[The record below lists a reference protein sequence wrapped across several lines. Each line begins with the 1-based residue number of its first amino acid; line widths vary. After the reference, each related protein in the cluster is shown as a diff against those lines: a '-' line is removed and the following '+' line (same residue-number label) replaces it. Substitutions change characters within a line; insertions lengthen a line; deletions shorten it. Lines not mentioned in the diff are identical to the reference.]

1 MTKDVELHPST
12 WKSMKQAITGLTENV
27 TVSSSGYG
35 NYTNAQAGP
44 YSTGTAS
51 TGFAKRVEDLVKIS
65 EKVQQMIKE
74 RDTDGVVS
82 YTYHDETSTAQT
94 LQSKLSTLE
103 RYAENVNNYIKNKI
117 DQPFYEAMDKVGA
130 KLEALSIQQYK
141 TTNKVGYKR
150 TDVIKDAYGNKVGT
164 MQVTPDEIG
173 IDELYKV
180 DSPYKATLQKSY
192 EEFKK
197 SKDYKDHKL
206 TQDQYL
212 MAMHHTRSFEY
223 VSIDDEKANI
233 EMWRDIAL
241 GVGVVVLT
249 IFCPPAGAVASVVVA
264 SADMYSAASG
274 KDWGTGRE
282 LDNTE
287 RGMRGAFALFDLIP
301 AGKYL
306 SSLAKTG
313 KTAGLT
319 AIKTSLKT
327 TIKEG
332 VEQGVKN
339 LDNLKGILKSTKGL
353 TDNMIS
359 QLKTYG
365 KQLDNLRPSKIL
377 SNSADALSDGLRHA
391 DNVLSE
397 AAQRFSLNP
406 LKQLQPATGSIPFE
420 GGKLT
425 HIADNI
431 SAFAKNLDGSVDD
444 VVEANRFSSEW
455 HNLQKSFP
463 DSGLSELQS
472 EKIVNIKP
480 SGTIRRPDPEEY
492 LSSNY
497 IKEHN
502 ALFDEGVAAF
512 AKNDYW
518 IQKEGYFGRPDGAFV
533 FPKDVAEAMVK
544 EADGDPHVLEKLL
557 GLDKGSLGNNPI
569 MIEPKEVENLRIPS
583 GNEGGARE
591 NVQWRP
597 GGKTYPGG
605 VPESV
610 IDRVPKDKLNIKE
623 LWSE

>member
-44 YSTGTAS
+44 YSTGTTS

-103 RYAENVNNYIKNKI
+103 RYAENVPTYIKNKI

-130 KLEALSIQQYK
+130 KLEALSIQKYK

-223 VSIDDEKANI
+223 VSIDDEKSNI

-319 AIKTSLKT
+319 AVKTSLKT
-327 TIKEG
+327 SIKEG
-332 VEQGVKN
+332 VEQGAKN

-377 SNSADALSDGLRHA
+377 SNSADALSDGLRRA

-397 AAQRFSLNP
+397 AAQNFRLNMGLDP
-406 LKQLQPATGSIPFE
+406 QLVTGTMSS
-420 GGKLT
+420 GGGRLT
-425 HIADNI
+425 NLADNL

-444 VVEANRFSSEW
+444 VMEAGSKVS
-455 HNLQKSFP
+455 K
-463 DSGLSELQS
+463 DSDG
-472 EKIVNIKP
+472 KI
-480 SGTIRRPDPEEY
+480 
-492 LSSNY
+492 
-497 IKEHN
+497 
-502 ALFDEGVAAF
+502 
-512 AKNDYW
+512 
-518 IQKEGYFGRPDGAFV
+518 FGRLELANKSHSKTGIKFDQEG
-533 FPKDVAEAMVK
+533 FPIFDSFGDMYLEPEDYLKSRGTHFDRASKDLYQQIMANDELARK
-544 EADGDPHVLEKLL
+544 FTQEEIELFKN
-557 GLDKGSLGNNPI
+557 GS
-569 MIEPKEVENLRIPS
+569 
-583 GNEGGARE
+583 
-591 NVQWRP
+591 
-597 GGKTYPGG
+597 
-605 VPESV
+605 
-610 IDRVPKDKLNIKE
+610 VPKRFTWHHHQNPGLMQLVDRRIHRQTGHIGGYSIWGKGN
-623 LWSE
+623 

>member
-44 YSTGTAS
+44 YSTGTTS

-130 KLEALSIQQYK
+130 KLEALSVQKYK

-306 SSLAKTG
+306 SGLAKTG

-319 AIKTSLKT
+319 AVKTSLKT
-327 TIKEG
+327 GIKEG
-332 VEQGVKN
+332 VEQGIKN

-359 QLKTYG
+359 RLKTYG

-444 VVEANRFSSEW
+444 VMEAGSKASKDTAENIIRDGSHFDEFGNLRPNIRYQAGEFEYIYQTDDLGRLTNWDAEELHLTERTKRLPHDSKSPGKLSGDQAGHMAGDRFGGSPGKDNVVSQLRKV
-455 HNLQKSFP
+455 NLSDYKKLENQWAKALEEGKDVSVSVKLNYVGDSLRP
-463 DSGLSELQS
+463 DSFEVFY
-472 EKIVNIKP
+472 KIDGKPTFKNIP
-480 SGTIRRPDPEEY
+480 
-492 LSSNY
+492 
-497 IKEHN
+497 
-502 ALFDEGVAAF
+502 
-512 AKNDYW
+512 
-518 IQKEGYFGRPDGAFV
+518 
-533 FPKDVAEAMVK
+533 
-544 EADGDPHVLEKLL
+544 
-557 GLDKGSLGNNPI
+557 NN
-569 MIEPKEVENLRIPS
+569 
-583 GNEGGARE
+583 
-591 NVQWRP
+591 
-597 GGKTYPGG
+597 
-605 VPESV
+605 
-610 IDRVPKDKLNIKE
+610 
-623 LWSE
+623 

>member
-103 RYAENVNNYIKNKI
+103 RYAENVPTYIKNKI

-130 KLEALSIQQYK
+130 KLEALSIQKYK

-287 RGMRGAFALFDLIP
+287 RGMRGAFALLDLIP

-306 SSLAKTG
+306 SGLAKTG

-319 AIKTSLKT
+319 AVKTSLKT
-327 TIKEG
+327 SIKEG

-377 SNSADALSDGLRHA
+377 SNSADALSDGLRRA

-444 VVEANRFSSEW
+444 VVEAGSKTSKDTAENIIRDGSHFDEFGNLRPNIRYQAGEFEYIYQTDDLGRLTNWDAEELHLTERTKRLPHDSKSPGKLSGDQAGHMAGDRFGGSPGKDNVVSQLRKV
-455 HNLQKSFP
+455 NLSDYKKLENQWAKALEEGKDVSVSVKLNYVGDSLRP
-463 DSGLSELQS
+463 DSFEVFY
-472 EKIVNIKP
+472 KIDGKPTFKNIP
-480 SGTIRRPDPEEY
+480 
-492 LSSNY
+492 
-497 IKEHN
+497 
-502 ALFDEGVAAF
+502 
-512 AKNDYW
+512 
-518 IQKEGYFGRPDGAFV
+518 
-533 FPKDVAEAMVK
+533 
-544 EADGDPHVLEKLL
+544 
-557 GLDKGSLGNNPI
+557 NN
-569 MIEPKEVENLRIPS
+569 
-583 GNEGGARE
+583 
-591 NVQWRP
+591 
-597 GGKTYPGG
+597 
-605 VPESV
+605 
-610 IDRVPKDKLNIKE
+610 
-623 LWSE
+623 

>member
-44 YSTGTAS
+44 YSTGTTS

-130 KLEALSIQQYK
+130 KLEALSVQKYK

-306 SSLAKTG
+306 SGLAKTG

-319 AIKTSLKT
+319 AVKTSLKT
-327 TIKEG
+327 GIKEG
-332 VEQGVKN
+332 VEQGIKN

-444 VVEANRFSSEW
+444 VMEAGSKASKDTAENIIRDGSHFDEFGNLRPNIRYQAGEFEYIYQTDDLGRLTNWDAEELHLTERTKRLPHDSKSPGKLSGDQAGHMAGDRFGGSPGKDNVVSQLRKV
-455 HNLQKSFP
+455 NLSDYKKLENQWAKALEEGKDVSVSVKLNYVGDSLRP
-463 DSGLSELQS
+463 DSFEVFY
-472 EKIVNIKP
+472 KIDGKPTFKNIP
-480 SGTIRRPDPEEY
+480 
-492 LSSNY
+492 
-497 IKEHN
+497 
-502 ALFDEGVAAF
+502 
-512 AKNDYW
+512 
-518 IQKEGYFGRPDGAFV
+518 
-533 FPKDVAEAMVK
+533 
-544 EADGDPHVLEKLL
+544 
-557 GLDKGSLGNNPI
+557 NN
-569 MIEPKEVENLRIPS
+569 
-583 GNEGGARE
+583 
-591 NVQWRP
+591 
-597 GGKTYPGG
+597 
-605 VPESV
+605 
-610 IDRVPKDKLNIKE
+610 
-623 LWSE
+623 

>member
-1 MTKDVELHPST
+1 MKDPYGHP
-12 WKSMKQAITGLTENV
+12 
-27 TVSSSGYG
+27 
-35 NYTNAQAGP
+35 
-44 YSTGTAS
+44 
-51 TGFAKRVEDLVKIS
+51 
-65 EKVQQMIKE
+65 
-74 RDTDGVVS
+74 
-82 YTYHDETSTAQT
+82 
-94 LQSKLSTLE
+94 
-103 RYAENVNNYIKNKI
+103 
-117 DQPFYEAMDKVGA
+117 
-130 KLEALSIQQYK
+130 
-141 TTNKVGYKR
+141 
-150 TDVIKDAYGNKVGT
+150 VGT
-164 MQVTPDEIG
+164 KEVTPREIG

-327 TIKEG
+327 SIKEG

-377 SNSADALSDGLRHA
+377 SNSADDLSD
-391 DNVLSE
+391 
-397 AAQRFSLNP
+397 AAQRFSLNS
-406 LKQLQPATGSIPFE
+406 LEQLQPVTGSIPFE

-425 HIADNI
+425 HQADNL
-431 SAFAKNLDGSVDD
+431 SAFAKNLDGSADD
-444 VVEANRFSSEW
+444 VVESLSRSTLADNINVVQTVQADEVNTWWKTEMGYDNPPYKPGTSVDIISLKRETTFVRVYDGEVSGQFGGW
-455 HNLQKSFP
+455 LMNLDDIKGLTP
-463 DSGLSELQS
+463 EEIRDVYALPAIPKYMTDVTLESGTTLRTG
-472 EKIVNIKP
+472 IVNP
-480 SGTIRRPDPEEY
+480 
-492 LSSNY
+492 L
-497 IKEHN
+497 
-502 ALFDEGVAAF
+502 EGWG
-512 AKNDYW
+512 K
-518 IQKEGYFGRPDGAFV
+518 
-533 FPKDVAEAMVK
+533 
-544 EADGDPHVLEKLL
+544 
-557 GLDKGSLGNNPI
+557 
-569 MIEPKEVENLRIPS
+569 
-583 GNEGGARE
+583 GGARQFDLMGQRTGKFTNE
-591 NVQWRP
+591 RLIQW
-597 GGKTYPGG
+597 
-605 VPESV
+605 
-610 IDRVPKDKLNIKE
+610 
-623 LWSE
+623 

>member
-103 RYAENVNNYIKNKI
+103 RYAENVPTYIKNKI

-130 KLEALSIQQYK
+130 KLEALSIQKYK

-327 TIKEG
+327 SIKEG

-377 SNSADALSDGLRHA
+377 SNSADDLSD
-391 DNVLSE
+391 
-397 AAQRFSLNP
+397 AAQRFSLNS
-406 LKQLQPATGSIPFE
+406 LEQLQPVTGSIPFE

-425 HIADNI
+425 HQADNL
-431 SAFAKNLDGSVDD
+431 SAFAKNLDGSADD
-444 VVEANRFSSEW
+444 VVESLSRSTLADNINVVQTVQADEVNTWWKTEMGYDNPPYKPGTSVDIISLKRETTFVRVYDGEVSGQFGGW
-455 HNLQKSFP
+455 LMNLDDIKGLTP
-463 DSGLSELQS
+463 EEIRDVYALPAIPKYMTDVTLESGTTLRTG
-472 EKIVNIKP
+472 IVNP
-480 SGTIRRPDPEEY
+480 
-492 LSSNY
+492 L
-497 IKEHN
+497 
-502 ALFDEGVAAF
+502 EGWG
-512 AKNDYW
+512 K
-518 IQKEGYFGRPDGAFV
+518 
-533 FPKDVAEAMVK
+533 
-544 EADGDPHVLEKLL
+544 
-557 GLDKGSLGNNPI
+557 
-569 MIEPKEVENLRIPS
+569 
-583 GNEGGARE
+583 GGARQFDLMGQRTGKFTNE
-591 NVQWRP
+591 RLIQW
-597 GGKTYPGG
+597 
-605 VPESV
+605 
-610 IDRVPKDKLNIKE
+610 
-623 LWSE
+623 

>member
-44 YSTGTAS
+44 YSAGTAS

-130 KLEALSIQQYK
+130 KLEALSVQKYK

-306 SSLAKTG
+306 SGLAKTG

-319 AIKTSLKT
+319 AVKTSLKT
-327 TIKEG
+327 GIKEG
-332 VEQGVKN
+332 VEQGIKN

-406 LKQLQPATGSIPFE
+406 LKQLQPSTGSIPFE

-444 VVEANRFSSEW
+444 VMEAGSKASKDTAENIIRDGSHFDEFGNLRPNIRYQAGEFEYIYQTDDLGRLTNWDAEELHLTERTKRLPHDSKSPGKLSGDQAGHMAGDRFGGSPGKDNVVSQLRKV
-455 HNLQKSFP
+455 NLSDYKKLENQWAKALEEGKDVSVSVKLNYVGDSLRP
-463 DSGLSELQS
+463 DSFEVFY
-472 EKIVNIKP
+472 KIDGKPTFKNIP
-480 SGTIRRPDPEEY
+480 
-492 LSSNY
+492 
-497 IKEHN
+497 
-502 ALFDEGVAAF
+502 
-512 AKNDYW
+512 
-518 IQKEGYFGRPDGAFV
+518 
-533 FPKDVAEAMVK
+533 
-544 EADGDPHVLEKLL
+544 
-557 GLDKGSLGNNPI
+557 NN
-569 MIEPKEVENLRIPS
+569 
-583 GNEGGARE
+583 
-591 NVQWRP
+591 
-597 GGKTYPGG
+597 
-605 VPESV
+605 
-610 IDRVPKDKLNIKE
+610 
-623 LWSE
+623 

>member
-1 MTKDVELHPST
+1 MTKDVELHSST

-44 YSTGTAS
+44 YSTGTSS

-74 RDTDGVVS
+74 RDTDGAVS
-82 YTYHDETSTAQT
+82 YSYHDETSTAQT

-150 TDVIKDAYGNKVGT
+150 IEPVKDPYGHPVGT
-164 MQVTPDEIG
+164 KEVTPREIG

-327 TIKEG
+327 SIKEG

-377 SNSADALSDGLRHA
+377 SNSADDLSD
-391 DNVLSE
+391 
-397 AAQRFSLNP
+397 AAQRFSLNS
-406 LKQLQPATGSIPFE
+406 LEQLQPVTGSIPFE

-425 HIADNI
+425 HQADNL
-431 SAFAKNLDGSVDD
+431 SAFAKNLDGSADD
-444 VVEANRFSSEW
+444 VVESLSRSTLADNINVVQTVQADEVNTWWKTEMGYDNPPYKPGTSVDIISLKRETTFVRVYDGEVSGQFGGW
-455 HNLQKSFP
+455 LMNLDDIKGLTP
-463 DSGLSELQS
+463 EEIRDVYALPAIPKYMTDVTLESGTTLRTG
-472 EKIVNIKP
+472 IVNP
-480 SGTIRRPDPEEY
+480 
-492 LSSNY
+492 L
-497 IKEHN
+497 
-502 ALFDEGVAAF
+502 EGWG
-512 AKNDYW
+512 K
-518 IQKEGYFGRPDGAFV
+518 
-533 FPKDVAEAMVK
+533 
-544 EADGDPHVLEKLL
+544 
-557 GLDKGSLGNNPI
+557 
-569 MIEPKEVENLRIPS
+569 
-583 GNEGGARE
+583 GGARQFDLMGQRTGKFTNE
-591 NVQWRP
+591 RLIQW
-597 GGKTYPGG
+597 
-605 VPESV
+605 
-610 IDRVPKDKLNIKE
+610 
-623 LWSE
+623 

>member
-44 YSTGTAS
+44 YSTGTTS

-103 RYAENVNNYIKNKI
+103 RYAENVPTYIKNKI

-130 KLEALSIQQYK
+130 KLEALSIQKYK

-306 SSLAKTG
+306 SGLAKTG

-319 AIKTSLKT
+319 AVKTSLKT
-327 TIKEG
+327 GIKEG
-332 VEQGVKN
+332 VEQGIKN

-377 SNSADALSDGLRHA
+377 SNSADDLSD
-391 DNVLSE
+391 
-397 AAQRFSLNP
+397 AAQRFSLNS
-406 LKQLQPATGSIPFE
+406 LEQLQPVTGSIPFE

-425 HIADNI
+425 HQADNL
-431 SAFAKNLDGSVDD
+431 SAFAKNLDGSADD
-444 VVEANRFSSEW
+444 VVESLSRSTLADNINVVQTVQADEVNTWWKTEMGYDNPPYKPGTSVDIISLKRETTFVRVYDGEVSGQFGGW
-455 HNLQKSFP
+455 LMNLDDIKGLTP
-463 DSGLSELQS
+463 EEIRDVYALPAIPKYMTDVTLESGTTLRTG
-472 EKIVNIKP
+472 IVNP
-480 SGTIRRPDPEEY
+480 
-492 LSSNY
+492 L
-497 IKEHN
+497 
-502 ALFDEGVAAF
+502 EGWG
-512 AKNDYW
+512 K
-518 IQKEGYFGRPDGAFV
+518 
-533 FPKDVAEAMVK
+533 
-544 EADGDPHVLEKLL
+544 
-557 GLDKGSLGNNPI
+557 
-569 MIEPKEVENLRIPS
+569 
-583 GNEGGARE
+583 GGARQFDLMGQRTGKFTNE
-591 NVQWRP
+591 RLIQW
-597 GGKTYPGG
+597 
-605 VPESV
+605 
-610 IDRVPKDKLNIKE
+610 
-623 LWSE
+623 

>member
-1 MTKDVELHPST
+1 MTKDVELHSST

-44 YSTGTAS
+44 YSTGTTS

-130 KLEALSIQQYK
+130 KLEALSVQKYK

-306 SSLAKTG
+306 SGLAKTG

-319 AIKTSLKT
+319 AVKTSLKT
-327 TIKEG
+327 GIKEG
-332 VEQGVKN
+332 VEQGIKN

-377 SNSADALSDGLRHA
+377 SNSADDLSD
-391 DNVLSE
+391 
-397 AAQRFSLNP
+397 AAQRFSLNS
-406 LKQLQPATGSIPFE
+406 LEQLQPVTGSIPFE

-425 HIADNI
+425 HQADNL
-431 SAFAKNLDGSVDD
+431 SAFAKNLDGSADD
-444 VVEANRFSSEW
+444 VVESLSRSTLADNINVVQTVQADEVNTWWKTEMGYDNPPYKPGTSVDIISLKRETTFVRVYDGEVSGQFGGW
-455 HNLQKSFP
+455 LMNLDDIKGLTP
-463 DSGLSELQS
+463 EEIRDVYALPAIPKYMTDVTLESGTTLRTG
-472 EKIVNIKP
+472 IVNP
-480 SGTIRRPDPEEY
+480 
-492 LSSNY
+492 L
-497 IKEHN
+497 
-502 ALFDEGVAAF
+502 EGWG
-512 AKNDYW
+512 K
-518 IQKEGYFGRPDGAFV
+518 
-533 FPKDVAEAMVK
+533 
-544 EADGDPHVLEKLL
+544 
-557 GLDKGSLGNNPI
+557 
-569 MIEPKEVENLRIPS
+569 
-583 GNEGGARE
+583 GGARQFDLMGQRTGKFTNE
-591 NVQWRP
+591 RLIQW
-597 GGKTYPGG
+597 
-605 VPESV
+605 
-610 IDRVPKDKLNIKE
+610 
-623 LWSE
+623 

>member
-103 RYAENVNNYIKNKI
+103 RYAENVPTYIKNKI

-130 KLEALSIQQYK
+130 KLEALSVQKYK

-306 SSLAKTG
+306 SGLAKTG

-319 AIKTSLKT
+319 AVKTSLKT
-327 TIKEG
+327 GIKEG
-332 VEQGVKN
+332 VEQGIKN

-377 SNSADALSDGLRHA
+377 SNSADDLSD
-391 DNVLSE
+391 
-397 AAQRFSLNP
+397 AAQRFSLNS
-406 LKQLQPATGSIPFE
+406 LEQLQPVTGSIPFE

-425 HIADNI
+425 HQADNL
-431 SAFAKNLDGSVDD
+431 SAFAKNLDGSADD
-444 VVEANRFSSEW
+444 VVESLSRSTLADNINVVQTVQADEVNTWWKTEMGYDNPPYKPGTSVDIISLKRETTFVRVYDGEVSGQFGGW
-455 HNLQKSFP
+455 LMNLDDIKGLTP
-463 DSGLSELQS
+463 EEIRDVYALPAIPKYMTDVTLESGTTLRTG
-472 EKIVNIKP
+472 IVNP
-480 SGTIRRPDPEEY
+480 
-492 LSSNY
+492 L
-497 IKEHN
+497 
-502 ALFDEGVAAF
+502 EGWG
-512 AKNDYW
+512 K
-518 IQKEGYFGRPDGAFV
+518 
-533 FPKDVAEAMVK
+533 
-544 EADGDPHVLEKLL
+544 
-557 GLDKGSLGNNPI
+557 
-569 MIEPKEVENLRIPS
+569 
-583 GNEGGARE
+583 GGARQFDLMGQRTGKFTNE
-591 NVQWRP
+591 RLIQW
-597 GGKTYPGG
+597 
-605 VPESV
+605 
-610 IDRVPKDKLNIKE
+610 
-623 LWSE
+623 